1 MFKNSLLSLLF
12 VAALSACSSKTV
24 VVTPPAKPAPAPK
37 TEVAP
42 VTKVTW
48 SMDVPKDWEKETRP
62 DPTELHDVRRVLS
75 ASKTFK
81 VESGEGTAVLQVI
94 VGHISKEESDN
105 FAQNILEI
113 ESNRDNA
120 KVLDGRVTKLG
131 QTPGFELIEVRQ
143 LDKRTLAAILMKG
156 GAKDGFGVL
165 ATCGTP
171 VQTAEEVLPECSKIL
186 DTLVIK

>member
-12 VAALSACSSKTV
+12 IVALSACSSKTV
-24 VVTPPAKPAPAPK
+24 VVTPTKTVPK
-37 TEVAP
+37 IETP

-48 SMDVPKDWEKETRP
+48 SMDVPNDWEKDARS
-62 DPTELHDVRRVLS
+62 DPTKLHDVQRVLH
-75 ASKTFK
+75 ASKKFK
-81 VESGEGTAVLQVI
+81 VEGGEGTAVIQVI

-105 FAQNILEI
+105 FVENILEI
-113 ESNRDNA
+113 ETNRSNA
-120 KVLDGRVTKLG
+120 KVLNGRPTKLG
-131 QTPGFELIEVRQ
+131 QTPGFELIEIRQ
-143 LDKRTLAAILMKG
+143 LDPHTLAAILVKV

-165 ATCGTP
+165 ASCGTP

>member
-1 MFKNSLLSLLF
+1 MLKNSLLSLIL

-24 VVTPPAKPAPAPK
+24 VVTPPAKPALKA
-37 TEVAP
+37 EAAP
-42 VTKVTW
+42 VAKVTW
-48 SMDVPKDWEKETRP
+48 SMDVPKDWEKDTRP

-81 VESGEGTAVLQVI
+81 VEGGEGTAVLQVI

-105 FAQNILEI
+105 FAENILEI
-113 ESNRDNA
+113 ETNRPNA
-120 KVLDGRVTKLG
+120 KVLDGRATKLG

-143 LDKRTLAAILMKG
+143 LDPRTLAAILMKG

>member
-1 MFKNSLLSLLF
+1 MLKNSLLSLVF
-12 VAALSACSSKTV
+12 ALVLGACSSKTV
-24 VVTPPAKPAPAPK
+24 VVTPPAKPVAPK
-37 TEVAP
+37 QEAP
-42 VTKVTW
+42 VAKVTW
-48 SMDVPKDWEKETRP
+48 SMDVPKDWEKDTRP

-75 ASKTFK
+75 ASKKFK
-81 VESGEGTAVLQVI
+81 VEGGEGTAVLQVI

-105 FAQNILEI
+105 FVENVLEL
-113 ESNRDNA
+113 ETNRPNA
-120 KVLDGRVTKLG
+120 KVLDGRPTKLG
-131 QTPGFELIEVRQ
+131 QTTGLELIEVRQ
-143 LDKRTLAAILMKG
+143 LDPRTLAAILMKV

>member
-1 MFKNSLLSLLF
+1 MLKNSLLSLIF

-24 VVTPPAKPAPAPK
+24 VVTPPAKPAPK
-37 TEVAP
+37 TEAAP
-42 VTKVTW
+42 VAKVTW
-48 SMDVPKDWEKETRP
+48 SMDVPKDWEKDTRP

-81 VESGEGTAVLQVI
+81 VEGGEGTAVLQVI

-105 FAQNILEI
+105 FAENILEI
-113 ESNRDNA
+113 ETNRPNA
-120 KVLDGRVTKLG
+120 KVLDGRTTKLG
-131 QTPGFELIEVRQ
+131 QTPGFELVEVRQ
-143 LDKRTLAAILMKG
+143 LDPRTLAAILMKG